1 MPKRQRRYVE
11 KENIL
16 HFALQHARLNG
27 GTDGHHFVRV
37 HALVGLLAEELLYDF
52 DDLGH
57 ARHAAHQNNFL
68 DLACGDARILQGL
81 AAGLNGLL
89 DEIIHKGLELGARQ
103 LQGEMLRTRGIR
115 RDEGQVDFGL
125 GRGRQFDLG
134 LFSRFAQAL
143 EGQLVLAQID
153 GLLFLEFIGEVIDDA
168 HVEVF
173 TAEEGVAVGGLHFE
187 DAVTDFENRDVE
199 GAAAQVVN
207 RDEAGFRLVEAI
219 GQVPQRSA
227 R

>member
-1 MPKRQRRYVE
+1 M
-11 KENIL
+11 
-16 HFALQHARLNG
+16 
-27 GTDGHHFVRV
+27 
-37 HALVGLLAEELLYDF
+37 GLLAEELLYDF

-68 DLACGDARILQGL
+68 DLAGGDARILQGL

-103 LQGEMLRTRGIR
+103 LHGEMLGTGRIR

-125 GRGRQFDLG
+125 GCGRQFDLG
-134 LFSRFAQAL
+134 LFGRFAQAL

-153 GLLFLEFIGEVIDDA
+153 RLLFLEFIGEIIDDA

-173 TAEEGVAVGGLHFE
+173 TAQEGIAVGGLHFE

-199 GAAAQVVN
+199 GAAAQIVN
-207 RDEAGFRLVEAI
+207 RDECRLRPCRGHRRAL
-219 GQVPQRSA
+219 QRSA